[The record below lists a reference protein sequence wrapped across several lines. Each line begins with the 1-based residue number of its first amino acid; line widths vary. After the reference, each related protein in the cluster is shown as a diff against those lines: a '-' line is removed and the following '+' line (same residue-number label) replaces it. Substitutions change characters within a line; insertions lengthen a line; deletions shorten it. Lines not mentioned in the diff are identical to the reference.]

1 MKIKKSELK
10 QAIKEELEA
19 TMDEGFLDRIM
30 GRDKKDKPKST
41 LIYMPGTRPD
51 ESIIEL
57 SPHRTAASN
66 YANAVVKLFAPKGAA
81 LDPNDFSQDTTIE
94 FEIDFQHGDEFLEP
108 RSTFGARLRRK
119 IKNAASD
126 FLIAVP
132 NKPGGFKKI
141 KAEDLAN
148 KIYQDAQN
156 QALKFGIKG

>member
-10 QAIKEELEA
+10 QLIKEELET

-41 LIYMPGTRPD
+41 LIYMPGK
-51 ESIIEL
+51 SILEFYKTGTTNL
-57 SPHRTAASN
+57 MG
-66 YANAVVKLFAPKGAA
+66 AVVKLFAPKGAA
-81 LDPNDFSQDTTIE
+81 LDPNDFSQETTIE
-94 FEIDFQHGDEFLEP
+94 FKFNFKDGDEFLNP
-108 RSTFGARLRRK
+108 RATYGARLRRK

-132 NKPGGFKKI
+132 NKPGGFEKI

-156 QALKFGIKG
+156 QVLDDTKE